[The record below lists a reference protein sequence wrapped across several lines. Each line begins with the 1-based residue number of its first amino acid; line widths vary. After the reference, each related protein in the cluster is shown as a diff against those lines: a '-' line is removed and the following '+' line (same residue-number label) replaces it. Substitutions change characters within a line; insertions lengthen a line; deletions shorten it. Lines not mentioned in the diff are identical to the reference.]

1 VYFFLFVGCVTASFP
16 LISNYSAL
24 FSH

>member
-1 VYFFLFVGCVTASFP
+1 VDIVTASFP

>member
-1 VYFFLFVGCVTASFP
+1 VYVTASFP

>member
-1 VYFFLFVGCVTASFP
+1 VDIVTASFP
-16 LISNYSAL
+16 LISKYSAL